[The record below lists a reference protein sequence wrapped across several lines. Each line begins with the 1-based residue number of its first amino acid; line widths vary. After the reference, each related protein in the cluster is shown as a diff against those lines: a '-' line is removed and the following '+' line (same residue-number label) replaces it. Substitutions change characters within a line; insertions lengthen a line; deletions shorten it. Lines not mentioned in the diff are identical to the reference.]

1 MKRFNGLTITLI
13 CLGCVFLVALLGF
26 VGIIIHT
33 HLSINSYIP
42 EKTIIQHDTIYL
54 ETYVTEVQ
62 VDQDERN
69 IVEFVGFEV
78 FSKDTNQSIY
88 KSGAVCRA
96 YDFKGIEFLKNS
108 NDIVVKSGDIGS
120 IHFKQTAENVWERI
134 E

>member
-1 MKRFNGLTITLI
+1 M
-13 CLGCVFLVALLGF
+13 GCVFLVALLGF

-33 HLSINSYIP
+33 NLSINSYIP
-42 EKTIIQHDTIYL
+42 EKTIIQRDTIYL

-78 FSKDTNQSIY
+78 FSKDADQSVY
-88 KSGAVCRA
+88 KSDAVCRA

>member
-33 HLSINSYIP
+33 HLSINSHIP
-42 EKTIIQHDTIYL
+42 EKPSSNTTLYI

-88 KSGAVCRA
+88 KSDAVCRA